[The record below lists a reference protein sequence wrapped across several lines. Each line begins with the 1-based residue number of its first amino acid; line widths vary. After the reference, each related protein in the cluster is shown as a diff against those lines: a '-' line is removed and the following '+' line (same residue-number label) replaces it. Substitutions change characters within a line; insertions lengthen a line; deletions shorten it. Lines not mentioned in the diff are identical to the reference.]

1 MSTLYELK
9 NDFQK
14 VQALIEDGGEGLQD
28 TLESIELA
36 IEDKLENIG
45 KVIRNLEAEA
55 KAFKEEEQRLGDR
68 RKSIEN
74 NIKHLKQYA
83 ENAMIVTGD
92 KKIKAG
98 LFTFSIQKNPASVS
112 VFNDVIVPE
121 KYYVPVDPRLDKKKI
136 KEDLKNGESIPGAE
150 LKQSESLRIR

>member
-1 MSTLYELK
+1 MKLYEL
-9 NDFQK
+9 NESFQQ
-14 VQALIEDGGEGLQD
+14 VQAMIEDGQEGLQD

-45 KVIRNLEAEA
+45 KVIKNLESDV
-55 KAFKEEEQRLGDR
+55 KSFKEEEKRLADR
-68 RKSIEN
+68 RRSLEN

-83 ENAMIVTGD
+83 ENSMIVTGD

-98 LFTFSIQKNPASVS
+98 LFTFAIHKNPPSVQ
-112 VFNDVIVPE
+112 VYNETIVP
-121 KYYVPVDPRLDKKKI
+121 KDYFVTPKPVVDKTKI
-136 KEDLKNGESIPGAE
+136 KEAIKNGETVAGVE

>member
-1 MSTLYELK
+1 YDLTD
-9 NDFQK
+9 NFQK
-14 VQALIEDGGEGLQD
+14 VQSLIEDGGEGLQD

-55 KAFKEEEQRLGDR
+55 KAFKEEEQRLADR
-68 RKSIEN
+68 RRSIEN

-83 ENAMIVTGD
+83 ENSMIVTGD

-98 LFTFSIQKNPASVS
+98 LFTFSIQKNPPSVQIY
-112 VFNDVIVPE
+112 NE
-121 KYYVPVDPRLDKKKI
+121 T
-136 KEDLKNGESIPGAE
+136 
-150 LKQSESLRIR
+150 

>member
-1 MSTLYELK
+1 MSTLYDLT

-55 KAFKEEEQRLGDR
+55 KAFKEEEQRLADR
-68 RKSIEN
+68 RRSIEN

-83 ENAMIVTGD
+83 ENSMIVTGD

-98 LFTFSIQKNPASVS
+98 LFTFSIQKNPPSVRI
-112 VFNDVIVPE
+112 FNETIVPKNYFVTPE
-121 KYYVPVDPRLDKKKI
+121 PKLDKKKVQEAI
-136 KEDLKNGESIPGAE
+136 KNGESVAGVE
-150 LKQSESLRIR
+150 LKQTESLRIR